1 MGQIRENQNLPDAD
15 DGLATVNFHGCQS
28 LTVRYNYPSLMT
40 IHPAI
45 STSIVSWAIVSLLL
59 MPINPHPLPFLSS
72 AAPVAAGSLIE
83 IAELLAHPELYDHQD
98 VVVMGK
104 VMNVQLATN
113 RQGQP
118 AYGFLLQG
126 QAGTLKV
133 VSLGQLEVHEG
144 DQVIVEGIFNRLRQ
158 VGRAIVYNEIKAIS
172 VQPLTRLNPDL
183 VG

>member
-1 MGQIRENQNLPDAD
+1 MTTQPVIQR
-15 DGLATVNFHGCQS
+15 TF
-28 LTVRYNYPSLMT
+28 LT
-40 IHPAI
+40 
-45 STSIVSWAIVSLLL
+45 WAIVFFVLLVLISPQFLLSLG
-59 MPINPHPLPFLSS
+59 S
-72 AAPVAAGSLIE
+72 AAPASAGSLIE

-98 VVVMGK
+98 VVVTGK

-118 AYGFLLQG
+118 AYGFLLQD

-144 DQVIVEGIFNRLRQ
+144 DQVIVEGVFSRLRQ
-158 VGRAIVYNEIKAIS
+158 VGRTIVYNEIKALS
-172 VQPLTRLNPDL
+172 VKPLTRLNPDL

>member
-1 MGQIRENQNLPDAD
+1 
-15 DGLATVNFHGCQS
+15 
-28 LTVRYNYPSLMT
+28 MT
-40 IHPAI
+40 IQLANQQI
-45 STSIVSWAIVSLLL
+45 SFARAVVFFLLFLPISLL
-59 MPINPHPLPFLSS
+59 PPSSLSS
-72 AAPVAAGSLIE
+72 AAAASGLIE

-98 VVVMGK
+98 VVVTGK

-118 AYGFLLQG
+118 AYGFLLQD

-144 DQVIVEGIFNRLRQ
+144 DQVIVEGVFSRFRQ
-158 VGRAIVYNEIKAIS
+158 VGRTMVYNEIKALS
-172 VQPLTRLNPDL
+172 VKPLTRLNPDF